1 MYFFLLQIKLSKKKK
16 RFSPIENI
24 VAIDVFFIGRS
35 FFLSL
40 LKRKRRQISTSMT
53 VIHSVIE
60 INIRIF

>member
-1 MYFFLLQIKLSKKKK
+1 MFFFLLQIKLSKKK

-24 VAIDVFFIGRS
+24 VAIDAFFIGRS